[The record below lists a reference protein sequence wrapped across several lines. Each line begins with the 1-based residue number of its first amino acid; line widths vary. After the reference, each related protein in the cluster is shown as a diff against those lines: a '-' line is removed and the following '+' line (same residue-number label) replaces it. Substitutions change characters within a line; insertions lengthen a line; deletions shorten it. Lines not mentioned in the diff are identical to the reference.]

1 MMKVTQ
7 PWIAATLFVLTCLF
21 TPTAV
26 MAQNCEFEQGVTRY
40 VDWAKCRYGTD
51 AILQVPLAESTGWDE
66 CVYLLEA
73 FRPEKLLAVTKDEDG
88 KETLSINDRSQVGN
102 PCYLTKSRCDKAL
115 QAMKDR
121 GEY

>member
-1 MMKVTQ
+1 MNRKQ
-7 PWIAATLFVLTCLF
+7 LWIAALLIAISCLF
-21 TPTAV
+21 APTAL
-26 MAQNCEFEQGVTRY
+26 MAQSCKFEQGVTKY
-40 VDWAKCRYGTD
+40 ADWAKCRYGAD
-51 AILQVPLAESTGWDE
+51 AILQVPLDDSTGWDQ

-73 FRPEKLLAVTKDEDG
+73 FRPEKLLAVTKDEGG

>member
-1 MMKVTQ
+1 MKRKQMM
-7 PWIAATLFVLTCLF
+7 IAALMLALAFLFA
-21 TPTAV
+21 PTTV
-26 MAQNCEFEQGVTRY
+26 MAQSCKFEQGVTKY
-40 VDWAKCRYGTD
+40 ADWAKCRYGDD
-51 AILQVPLAESTGWDE
+51 AILQVPLSESTGWDE

-73 FRPEKLLAVTKDEDG
+73 FRPEKLLAVTKDEGG